1 MTLRCFS
8 IPAGAM
14 LSLSSAAVAVSGSQL
29 ESAPGEPAADD
40 DDADTGHGGGHHIPD
55 DPGAESPGDTI
66 EGAWRLVSVG
76 GDPLTYELYDDASR
90 CAVQEANVIVAMV
103 GPEQA
108 GGVFQGAL
116 SFGIETSYSGEECAE
131 DGVVLAE
138 DYGAG
143 ALVAT
148 RDAPRTYT
156 LAVEDFGLTAIC
168 ALNERADEMSCED
181 PSDPDETLLW
191 KLQ

>member
-14 LSLSSAAVAVSGSQL
+14 LSLSCAAVAVSGC
-29 ESAPGEPAADD
+29 PAAFDPGD
-40 DDADTGHGGGHHIPD
+40 PAEDNGDVDTGPD
-55 DPGAESPGDTI
+55 GVHDTSEDTGSESPGDTI
-66 EGAWRLVSVG
+66 EGAWLLVSVG
-76 GDPLTYELYDDASR
+76 GDPLIYELYDDASQ

-116 SFGIETSYSGEECAE
+116 SFGLETSYSGEECAE
-131 DGVVLAE
+131 DGVVRVD

-143 ALVAT
+143 ALLAT

-156 LAVEDFGLTAIC
+156 LAVEDFGLMAFC
-168 ALNERADEMSCED
+168 ALNGPGDEMSCED
-181 PSDPDETLLW
+181 PDDPDEPLLW

>member
-14 LSLSSAAVAVSGSQL
+14 LSLSCAVLAVSGCQL
-29 ESAPGEPAADD
+29 ESSPGDPADD
-40 DDADTGHGGGHHIPD
+40 EDADSGLGGTHDTPEDTGTG
-55 DPGAESPGDTI
+55 STGDTI

-90 CAVQEANVIVAMV
+90 CAVQEENVIVAMV
-103 GPEQA
+103 GPEQGEGA
-108 GGVFQGAL
+108 FQGAL
-116 SFGIETSYSGEECAE
+116 SFGIEISYSGEECAE
-131 DGVVLAE
+131 DGVVRAE

-156 LAVEDFGLTAIC
+156 LAVEDFGLVATC
-168 ALNERADEMSCED
+168 ALNEPGDEMSCED

>member
-14 LSLSSAAVAVSGSQL
+14 ISLSCAALAVSGCQL
-29 ESAPGEPAADD
+29 ESSPGEPADD
-40 DDADTGHGGGHHIPD
+40 EDADSGLGGTHDIPE
-55 DPGAESPGDTI
+55 DPGTRSPGDTI

-76 GDPLTYELYDDASR
+76 GDPLIYELYDDASR
-90 CAVQEANVIVAMV
+90 CAVQEENVIVAMV
-103 GPEQA
+103 GPEQG

-116 SFGIETSYSGEECAE
+116 SFGLETSYSGEECAE
-131 DGVVLAE
+131 DGNVRVD

-143 ALVAT
+143 ALLAT

-156 LAVEDFGLTAIC
+156 LEVEDFGLMAIC